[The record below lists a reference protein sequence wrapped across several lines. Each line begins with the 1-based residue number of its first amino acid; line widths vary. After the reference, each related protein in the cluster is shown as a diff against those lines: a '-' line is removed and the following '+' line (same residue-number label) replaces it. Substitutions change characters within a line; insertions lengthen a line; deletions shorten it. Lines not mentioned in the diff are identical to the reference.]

1 MSRRGLT
8 ADPRAQV
15 GIELAPLIMDKVTG
29 KPKRDPSTGYMMN
42 HSLSTT
48 DVTQLA
54 TSKGYIECCIT
65 LSYCTCIQA
74 PALARCREQAAVLG
88 ATHRLMHTCDCAA
101 VARFQENEG
110 VQKSIHNA
118 IRYHA
123 DKDFKSAYHAELEQ
137 QIQQRDDRAQQVR
150 DQDVTISR
158 QLEVQ

>member
-1 MSRRGLT
+1 MGTR
-8 ADPRAQV
+8 
-15 GIELAPLIMDKVTG
+15 VTC
-29 KPKRDPSTGYMMN
+29 
-42 HSLSTT
+42 
-48 DVTQLA
+48 VTRV
-54 TSKGYIECCIT
+54 TRV
-65 LSYCTCIQA
+65 TCDT
-74 PALARCREQAAVLG
+74 CD
-88 ATHRLMHTCDCAA
+88 TCDCAA

>member
-1 MSRRGLT
+1 MTLSRWGLT

-65 LSYCTCIQA
+65 LSDYPLIQA

-88 ATHRLMHTCDCAA
+88 ATHRLMQKYLSKYKPLVCRTSGREDQHRSAG
-101 VARFQENEG
+101 QEDG
-110 VQKSIHNA
+110 
-118 IRYHA
+118 
-123 DKDFKSAYHAELEQ
+123 
-137 QIQQRDDRAQQVR
+137 
-150 DQDVTISR
+150 
-158 QLEVQ
+158 

>member
-1 MSRRGLT
+1 MSRWGLT

-65 LSYCTCIQA
+65 LSNYPCIQA
-74 PALARCREQAAVLG
+74 PALARCGEQAAVLG
-88 ATHRLMHTCDCAA
+88 ATHRLMQKYLSINMNHWTAGQ
-101 VARFQENEG
+101 VAEKTNIGQLGRKMDDQ
-110 VQKSIHNA
+110 
-118 IRYHA
+118 
-123 DKDFKSAYHAELEQ
+123 
-137 QIQQRDDRAQQVR
+137 QQRQHFESWESYWGR
-150 DQDVTISR
+150 
-158 QLEVQ
+158 